1 MMGCFGQRENAY
13 GHNSFASRP
22 ELDLKS
28 SNGKLKKQKLISLNL
43 FVISIALAIGVRAAS
58 PESPSIRDQISR
70 ILVRFPAPGP
80 AEKVSLAAE
89 IFALGEAGIEE
100 ICRRL
105 SAPGIADDSLARYA
119 LDAAGTYAMRP
130 GGEKDRMVYTRAVI
144 KALKSPVDPE
154 VKAFLIGR
162 LERAGGPECIEPLS
176 GLLSDRALAE
186 PAVRALMSIRS
197 PGTAKAL
204 LGALGS
210 SEASNTVPLLNAL
223 GDLRSREAVGRIVPF
238 ASTRDP
244 GVREAALAALAAI
257 GDPRTEFLLS
267 RVDVASSPRERAAAA
282 SRYLLFA
289 QRLLESGQKADSLR
303 ICRSLLAKNT
313 GPGESQVRSAALALL
328 FKVEGKDALPALI
341 EALDYPDPAFR
352 AAALDLALEIP
363 GEETT
368 AQWIAKTRQVFPEAS
383 EQIIRMLGRRAD
395 RTALDFLKQS
405 LGNGDRAIRIAAIE
419 AAARLAGDDIL
430 DFLSPL
436 WRTADEEE
444 AAALKRAYLSLNA
457 EKTVSHA
464 AGAFAA
470 ASPAAK
476 AAIIEILAERQAKEK
491 AGLVFAAGENGQGD
505 IRKKALAALEAVVSG
520 EHVSRVI
527 GLLQAAGDPTEIG
540 PLQNALAASA
550 RQAGPEKGSGLI
562 IAAMR
567 KAEGQERINLLRPLS
582 RIGGEAAFR
591 AVAAESKSGDPR
603 VRAVAIYALA
613 YWPDDRAAEELL
625 GIARAESSSAGRKFL
640 YLALQGLVRLLT
652 ESGGGDEANLPSM
665 EEALTIAREP
675 AEKSLVL
682 KGLGRMRTAG
692 SLRMIAPHIEDPAL
706 RDTAVWAALDCAL
719 PSPGFD
725 GLAGFETARTL
736 KRAAQFI
743 RVDYDREQVE
753 RYAQTLLLKDGFVP
767 LFNGKDLSGWK
778 GLVKDPPS
786 RSRMSPDELRKEQQA
801 ADEAMRRHWRIIDG
815 TLVFDGRGESLC
827 TAEDFDDFELFVDW
841 KIEPGGDSGI
851 YLRGSPQVQIWD
863 PAQWPEGSGALYNN
877 KNGPA
882 KPLLV
887 ADNPVGEWNTFE
899 IRMAGDRV
907 TVHLNGAL
915 VVDDVVMENYWERDK
930 PIYPRGQIELQ
941 AHSTPLYFKSIYIRE
956 LK

>member
-1 MMGCFGQRENAY
+1 
-13 GHNSFASRP
+13 
-22 ELDLKS
+22 
-28 SNGKLKKQKLISLNL
+28 LKKRKTAILIFGL
-43 FVISIALAIGVRAAS
+43 IAVGLTVSAGAVS
-58 PESPSIRDQISR
+58 PESVSIEDRISS
-70 ILVRFPAPGP
+70 ILVKFPAPGP
-80 AEKVSLAAE
+80 ADKISLAAE
-89 IFALGEAGIEE
+89 IFGLGEAAIEGV
-100 ICRRL
+100 CRRL
-105 SAPGIADDSLARYA
+105 CAPGAADDSLVRYA
-119 LDAAGTYAMRP
+119 LDAAGTYVMRP
-130 GGEKDRMVYTRAVI
+130 GGEKDRLAYTRAVI
-144 KALKSPVDPE
+144 KSLKGRLDPE
-154 VKAFLIGR
+154 VKTFLIGR
-162 LERAGGPECIEPLS
+162 LEQAGGPECLDPLS
-176 GLLSDRALAE
+176 RFLTERELAGPALRALLAIRAPE
-186 PAVRALMSIRS
+186 TAKVLSRALGRTEV
-197 PGTAKAL
+197 PNPL
-204 LGALGS
+204 
-210 SEASNTVPLLNAL
+210 PLLNAL
-223 GDLRSREAVGRIVPF
+223 GELRSREAVSRIVSF
-238 ASTRDP
+238 ASSPDADI
-244 GVREAALAALAAI
+244 REAALSALAAI

-289 QRLLESGQKADSLR
+289 QRLLENGQKADSLR

-328 FKVEGKDALPALI
+328 FKVQGKDALPALI
-341 EALDYPDPAFR
+341 EAMEYPDPAYR
-352 AAALDLALEIP
+352 AAALDLALGIP
-363 GEETT
+363 GEEAA

-395 RTALDFLKQS
+395 RTALDFLRKS

-430 DFLSPL
+430 DSLSPL

-444 AAALKRAYLSLNA
+444 AAALKRACLSLTA
-457 EKTVSHA
+457 EKAVSAA

-470 ASPAAK
+470 ASPAATG
-476 AAIIEILAERQAKEK
+476 AIIEILAERRAKEK
-491 AGLVFAAGENGQGD
+491 AGLIFAAGENGQGD

-520 EHVSRVI
+520 EHVTRVI
-527 GLLQAAGDPTEIG
+527 GLLLAAGDPGEIG

-550 RQAGPEKGSGLI
+550 RQAGPEKGAGLI
-562 IAAMR
+562 IDAMR
-567 KAEGQERINLLRPLS
+567 KAEGQKRINLLRPLY

-591 AVAAESKSGDPR
+591 AVVAESKSGDPR

-613 YWPDDRAAEELL
+613 NWPDDRAAEELL
-625 GIARAESSSAGRKFL
+625 GIARAESASAGHKFL
-640 YLALQGLVRLLT
+640 YLALQGYIRLIT
-652 ESGGGDEANLPSM
+652 ESDETPERKLAVIR
-665 EEALTIAREP
+665 EALAIVREP
-675 AEKSLVL
+675 SEINLVL
-682 KGLGRMRTAG
+682 DGLAG
-692 SLRMIAPHIEDPAL
+692 VRSRESLGFIAPFLEDPGF
-706 RDTAVWAALDCAL
+706 RDKAARAALSCAL

-753 RYAQTLLLKDGFVP
+753 RYAQTLLLKVGFVP

-786 RSRMSPDELRKEQQA
+786 RSRMSPDELRKEQRA
-801 ADEAMRRHWRIIDG
+801 ADEAMRRHWRVIDG
-815 TLVFDGRGESLC
+815 TLVFDGQGESFC

-887 ADNPVGEWNTFE
+887 ADNPVGEWNTFY

-941 AHSTPLYFKSIYIRE
+941 AHSTPLYFKNIFLR
-956 LK
+956 KPQ